1 MKGVGLRLAVLVPLV
16 GIALLIARG
25 ELALRAGKSFRIGMT
40 GYDPRDLLSGHFLQY
55 AYDLDWQGDSTCG
68 AHDPTGK
75 PLALEPACCV
85 CLTRRGEDEPPAAR
99 QVECEAAR
107 SCDGWL
113 HSSSLVPPRRYFV
126 PEERASA
133 LEAALRQSQASLDV
147 SASPDGEPALGELY
161 LDGRPWREVLEP

>member
-1 MKGVGLRLAVLVPLV
+1 MKGVGLKLSVLLPLV

-25 ELALRAGKSFRIGMT
+25 ELMLRAGKSFRIGMT
-40 GYDPRDLLSGHFLQY
+40 GYDPRDLLSGHYLQY
-55 AYDLDWQGDSTCG
+55 AYDLDWQGESSCG
-68 AHDPTGK
+68 ELGTNGQ
-75 PLALEPACCV
+75 PLGLDAACCV
-85 CLTRRGEDEPPAAR
+85 CLTSRGEDEPPAAR
-99 QVECEAAR
+99 QVVCEAAR

-113 HSSSLVPPRRYFV
+113 HSASLTPPRRYFV

>member
-1 MKGVGLRLAVLVPLV
+1 MKGVGLKLALLLPLV

-55 AYDLDWQGDSTCG
+55 AYDLDWQGESRCG
-68 AHDPTGK
+68 ALGPNGQ
-75 PLALEPACCV
+75 PLGLDAECCV
-85 CLTRRGEDEPPAAR
+85 CLTRRGESEPPAAR
-99 QVECEAAR
+99 QVTCEAAR

-113 HSSSLVPPRRYFV
+113 HSAALVPPRRYFV

-133 LEAALRQSQASLDV
+133 LEAALRHSQASLDV

-161 LDGRPWREVLEP
+161 LDGRPWRDVLGP